1 MAGVFKKSTSITG
14 KWKEINVQ
22 DGQFYDD
29 ETGEIIPVA
38 KILEEKYGN
47 GIAFSLTTS
56 AKTEEEIE

>member
-22 DGQFYDD
+22 DGEFYDD

-47 GIAFSLTTS
+47 GITFSLTTS